1 MKRLICFLTL
11 SLAVCLSG
19 RIAYA
24 QHGHGAGGGVPAAA
38 MSSHGNADAHANTG
52 DSGKAPSTGTRAESA
67 SVQLSENKPLN
78 AALTKALG
86 DLVPG
91 GNLQSACQGFTNL
104 GRCISAIHV
113 ANNHNNINFFC
124 LRQELTG
131 QALPTNTGT
140 IMCPSGTAPK
150 GAKSLGA
157 AIRFFDPNADSK
169 AEATKATKQADT
181 EIASASQRQT

>member
-86 DLVPG
+86 NLLPSGVKLVD
-91 GNLQSACQGFTNL
+91 ACEGFTNL
-104 GRCISAIHV
+104 GRCISTIHV
-113 ANNHNNINFFC
+113 ANNHKNINFFC
-124 LRQELTG
+124 LREELTG
-131 QALPTNTGT
+131 QALPPNSG

-181 EIASASQRQT
+181 DIAGASQRQT